1 MRELIQILV
10 NALVDHPEQVVVNQV
25 GSNHVSVYEISVA
38 KTDAGQLIG
47 KHGRNANALRTLV
60 AAVAAKN
67 RQRMVLQ
74 ILE

>member
-1 MRELIQILV
+1 VQDLIRILV
-10 NALVDHPEQVVVNQV
+10 NALVDHPEKVVVNQV
-25 GSNHVSVYEISVA
+25 GGNHVSVYEISVA

-67 RQRMVLQ
+67 RQRTVLQ